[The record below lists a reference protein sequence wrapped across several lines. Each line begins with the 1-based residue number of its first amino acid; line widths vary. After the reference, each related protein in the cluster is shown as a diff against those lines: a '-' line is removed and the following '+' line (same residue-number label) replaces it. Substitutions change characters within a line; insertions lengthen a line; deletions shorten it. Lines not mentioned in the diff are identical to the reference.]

1 MSGAAAHSGAAMLA
15 AQSEFG
21 RLASLPVHDGQ
32 EVREMPDPNSTSYKR
47 EAERAR
53 RVERLVHEGASR
65 LTAERIVAI
74 ERGAERVG
82 RARRHTTS
90 HR

>member
-1 MSGAAAHSGAAMLA
+1 MLR

-21 RLASLPVHDGQ
+21 GLRPPYPFVPVRRSPT
-32 EVREMPDPNSTSYKR
+32 VPDPVKNDSQR

-53 RVERLVHEGASR
+53 RVERLVDAGASR

-74 ERGAERVG
+74 ERGAESVG
-82 RARRHTTS
+82 RARRHAVS